1 MNLIFQLNLILLFEH
16 SELKKIAIT
25 VLMFNKV
32 VGDMQKIKH
41 LKQLMR
47 LNEQPITKFNF
58 ITFDLKFNLFRHF
71 LINYSI
77 HY

>member
-1 MNLIFQLNLILLFEH
+1 
-16 SELKKIAIT
+16 
-25 VLMFNKV
+25 MFNKV
-32 VGDMQKIKH
+32 EGDMQKIKH

-58 ITFDLKFNLFRHF
+58 ITFNLKFNLFRHF